1 MSDVAVAIIVASVF
15 VSWSLDQIAKAIEK
29 RKEDEK

>member
-1 MSDVAVAIIVASVF
+1 MSDVAIAIIVAGVF
-15 VSWSLDQIAKAIEK
+15 VSWSLDQIAKAIEN